1 MPIPLPIIAAVI
13 GIGSAAVGT
22 ASQISA
28 NNKASKAQREANRIQ
43 REANNFQSARERQD
57 AVRDARISY
66 AEQVSTQESQGVGG
80 SSAGQGALS
89 STSSQARGNLN
100 FMDQYNLLMDQA
112 GASIGRANRY
122 ASKASEAGSVASFG
136 FSAFGASGGFGAF
149 K

>member
-1 MPIPLPIIAAVI
+1 MPLPFLAIAAVI
-13 GIGSAAVGT
+13 GAATFAVGT
-22 ASQISA
+22 ASQISS
-28 NNKASKAQREANRIQ
+28 NNKASNAQRESNRIQ

-136 FSAFGASGGFGAF
+136 FSAFGAAGGFGAF